1 MKSRR
6 KFIKE
11 VCPTVAFAFFGLSF
25 LEACTTD
32 EAQIDNPDSGGG
44 NNDGIGFSQDGNVY
58 TIDLN
63 SSNFSSIS
71 TVGGWMN
78 GYSLGLQMLF
88 LRVSTDTVQAYSNAC
103 PHQGTRNLW
112 ELNGDN
118 FRCNDHG
125 NSYSSSDCA
134 GSSGSLNCY
143 SSLIEGSYLIVT
155 T

>member
-6 KFIKE
+6 KFLKE

-25 LEACTTD
+25 LEACSTD
-32 EAQIDNPDSGGG
+32 EAEINIPTVDNEL
-44 NNDGIGFSQDGNVY
+44 GFFQLENVY

-63 SSNFSSIS
+63 NPNFSSLENI
-71 TVGGWMN
+71 GGWMN

-88 LRVSTDTVQAYSNAC
+88 LRTANDTIQAYSNSC

-112 ELNGDN
+112 ELNGN
-118 FRCNDHG
+118 SFRCNDHG
-125 NSYSSSDCA
+125 NSYSTSDCSA
-134 GSSGSLNCY
+134 GAGALSCY
-143 SSLIEGSYLIVT
+143 TSLIEGSSLIVT

>member
-1 MKSRR
+1 MKTRR
-6 KFIKE
+6 KFLKE

-25 LEACTTD
+25 LEACSTD
-32 EAQIDNPDSGGG
+32 EAQNDGPDSGGDS
-44 NNDGIGFSQDGNVY
+44 DGVGFVQDGNVY

-63 SSNFSSIS
+63 SSNFSSLDS
-71 TVGGWMN
+71 VGGWMN

-88 LRVSTDTVQAYSNAC
+88 LRISNDTIQAYSNAC
-103 PHQGTRNLW
+103 PHNGTRNLW
-112 ELNGDN
+112 ELNGEN

-125 NSYSSSDCA
+125 NSYSSNDCS

-143 SSLIEGSYLIVT
+143 SSLIEGNSLIVT